1 MHTSLRPGYKAD
13 GMVTKFSFI
22 TSSSKSS
29 IGYSFRCSKR
39 KKGKGNK
46 KKRSKEKAK
55 VGTHFIKSQQHNKEL
70 YSTVHAIKSIKFGQ
84 DLKF

>member
-1 MHTSLRPGYKAD
+1 MHTSLHPGYKAD
-13 GMVTKFSFI
+13 GMVTKFSFT

-39 KKGKGNK
+39 KKGRK

-55 VGTHFIKSQQHNKEL
+55 KGTHFVKSQQHNKEL
-70 YSTVHAIKSIKFGQ
+70 YSTDYAIKSIQFCQ
-84 DLKF
+84 EFEF